1 MTMPITYEIKKS
13 VLYAVNVKKKNQSPN
28 EAELPADAVPPIKGS
43 STIGM
48 ADLPEVVKDNF
59 SDALSDDVLNTLGFK
74 GKVALFQK

>member
-43 STIGM
+43 STISM